1 MHYLPQLLGLLKRRD
16 YVPLPAERL
25 AEKLDIAAGEREDF
39 RAEIERHLKQGT
51 LVRLKKNRLCLP
63 RDADLV
69 TGRVRFRQSGAAI
82 LLPDAAP
89 DEKPP
94 APLQVRA
101 EDTWVAMHGDHVVC
115 RIIPKRKLERYR
127 RRKGPLGD
135 DAESARVIR
144 ILERKRTV
152 LAGTLKRSKMFHF
165 VIPDDPRIIQ
175 DILVPEPEKSRLS
188 PKPKIDDK
196 VVVKLFDWEQRHLNP
211 EGEIIEV
218 LGKTHTP
225 GAEYHA
231 ILRQYDLDPEFPA
244 EVVEEVAELP
254 ARVPKSDLKGRVD
267 LRRTHVFTIDP
278 QDAKDFDDALSIE
291 PLEDGGHR
299 VGVHIADVSAYVSP
313 GTALDAEARERG
325 NSTYL
330 VGTVIPMLPHAL
342 SNGLCSLVEGE
353 DRLTKSVFIHFT
365 KNGKIEKTEFAD
377 SVIRSAKR
385 LTYEQAYALMK
396 ENDFAK
402 IRALPTPPK
411 HQTGATGRP
420 LGSLSNEEL
429 GKLQTA
435 IRGLWDIGSRLRKR
449 RMRSGSLDL
458 DMPETKIY
466 VDEQGYADRIVLVE
480 HDESHQLVEEFML
493 AANEAV
499 AKALNHRRIPAI
511 HRVHDKPETEKLEDL
526 STYMKTVGID
536 AGDLTTKKNILS
548 LLAKIRKHP
557 QAHMLRIQLL
567 RSLKQAGYRASP
579 DGHYGLGKQHYTH
592 FTSPIRRYSDLVVHR
607 IFARNLSGDGRKEKG
622 GGDNERYTL
631 AKLSP
636 LAQHLSLTEQ
646 NSTEA
651 ERESNKVK
659 LLEFF
664 EREAAKEKKSVF
676 DAVILEIKNHG
687 MFVELTESLAY
698 GLVHASTLTD
708 DLYQVTDDNAAFR
721 GRRTRKTYG
730 AGETVQVVVHRVD
743 RFKRQVD
750 FALAEFERS
759 AAEKAAKAEAKG
771 KGPAT
776 GGHPKKSAENK
787 ARKASGD
794 RKGRSGGQR
803 GRSGNHGKKSGDPI
817 GNDRARNAGDGSQ
830 KVSGAQKASGGGRRK
845 GRSSGRQ
852 RKRSG

>member
-16 YVPLPAERL
+16 YVPLPADRL
-25 AEKLDIAAGEREDF
+25 ADKLGIPAGEWEHF
-39 RAEIERHLKQGT
+39 RAEVEQHLKQGT

-82 LLPDAAP
+82 LHPDAAP

-94 APLQVRA
+94 APLQIRA
-101 EDTWVAMHGDHVVC
+101 EDTWVALHGDHVVC
-115 RIIPKRKLERYR
+115 RIIPKRKIQRYR

-135 DAESARVIR
+135 EAESARVIR
-144 ILERKRTV
+144 ILERKRIT

-175 DILVPEPEKSRLS
+175 DILVPDPAQSSLS

-211 EGEIIEV
+211 EGEIIEI

-225 GAEYHA
+225 GAEYQA
-231 ILRQYDLDPEFPA
+231 ILRQYDLNPEFPA
-244 EVVEEVAELP
+244 KVVNEVEKLP
-254 ARVPKSDLKGRVD
+254 ARVPKSDLKDRVD
-267 LRRTHVFTIDP
+267 LRRILVFTIDP

-291 PLEDGGHR
+291 PLENGASR
-299 VGVHIADVSAYVSP
+299 VGVHIADVGAYVRP
-313 GTALDAEARERG
+313 GTALDEEARERG

-377 SVIRSAKR
+377 SVIRSSKR
-385 LTYEQAYALMK
+385 LTYEQAFSLLK
-396 ENDFAK
+396 ENELKA
-402 IRALPTPPK
+402 IRALPAPPK
-411 HQTGATGRP
+411 HQTGSTGRP
-420 LGSLSNEEL
+420 LHSLSNEEL
-429 GKLQTA
+429 ANLQKAVRT
-435 IRGLWDIGSRLRKR
+435 LWDIGSRLRKR

-466 VDEQGYADRIVLVE
+466 VDEEGYADRIVLVE

-499 AKALNHRRIPAI
+499 AKALNQRRIPAI
-511 HRVHDKPETEKLEDL
+511 HRVHDKPEPEKLEEL
-526 STYMKTVGID
+526 SSYMKTVGID

-567 RSLKQAGYRASP
+567 RSLKQACYRASP

-607 IFARNLSGDGRKEKG
+607 IFAANLSGGNAAKSSKGDGPGKG
-622 GGDNERYTL
+622 GRHTY
-631 AKLSP
+631 AKLAP
-636 LAQHLSLTEQ
+636 LAQHLSITEQ

-664 EREAAKEKKSVF
+664 EREAAKDKKSVF
-676 DAVILEIKNHG
+676 EAVILEIKNHG

-721 GRRTRKTYG
+721 GRRTRKTYQ
-730 AGETVQVVVHRVD
+730 AGETVQVVVQRVD

-750 FALAEFERS
+750 FALAEFEKS
-759 AAEKAAKAEAKG
+759 AARNGADNRQKSRNTKG
-771 KGPAT
+771 S
-776 GGHPKKSAENK
+776 PKKPPASK
-787 ARKASGD
+787 ARKSSGAD
-794 RKGRSGGQR
+794 T
-803 GRSGNHGKKSGDPI
+803 KK
-817 GNDRARNAGDGSQ
+817 DRAS
-830 KVSGAQKASGGGRRK
+830 KKARGTS
-845 GRSSGRQ
+845 
-852 RKRSG
+852 RKRKR